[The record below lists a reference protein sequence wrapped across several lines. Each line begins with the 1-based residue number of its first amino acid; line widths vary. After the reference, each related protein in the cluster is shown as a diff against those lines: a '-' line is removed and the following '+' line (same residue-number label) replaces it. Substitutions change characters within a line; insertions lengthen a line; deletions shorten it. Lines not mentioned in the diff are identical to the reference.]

1 MRYAILSDIHGNNE
15 ALSAVFRDIAQVNDE
30 YGTPMDQVW
39 CLGDVVGYGPEP
51 GECVRRIRSSCDIS
65 IAGNHDWAAIEK
77 LDLSD
82 FSKSAAA
89 SARWTRN
96 QLKTEEQTY
105 LRLLPET
112 TRISDFTLAHGSPSN
127 PIWEYLTTEAIAAY
141 NFPAF
146 ETIFCVVGHSHLPT
160 IFLQPLFA
168 SAPLTA
174 PIRRAME
181 PSVALAMAEPGGPSR
196 HALEAGDAGG
206 RHGPQSSSSKYCK
219 RITPKPGL
227 WIMPAGHRAIINPG
241 SVGQPRDGDPRA
253 SYMIYDSQVGFEF
266 RRVEYDI
273 KAITR
278 KINDKGLPSQLA
290 GRLAKGI

>member
-1 MRYAILSDIHGNNE
+1 MRYAILSDIHGNYE
-15 ALSAVFRDIAQVNDE
+15 ALSAVFRDIARINGE
-30 YGTPMDQVW
+30 YGSPMDQVW

-51 GECVRRIRSSCDIS
+51 SECVHRVRSSCDIC

-89 SARWTRN
+89 SARWTRS

-112 TRISDFTLAHGSPSN
+112 TRVRDFTLAHGSPSN

-160 IFLQPLFA
+160 IFLQPLMA

-181 PSVALAMAEPGGPSR
+181 PSVALAMATPGGPSR
-196 HALEAGDAGG
+196 LALEGG
-206 RHGPQSSSSKYCK
+206 ESGGQHSRQSSASKYCT
-219 RITPKPGL
+219 RIIPAPGL
-227 WIMPAGHRAIINPG
+227 WIMPADHRAIINPG
-241 SVGQPRDGDPRA
+241 SVGQPRDGDSRA
-253 SYMIYDSQVGFEF
+253 SYIIYDSQVGFEF
-266 RRVEYDI
+266 RRVGYDI
-273 KAITR
+273 KSTTR
-278 KINDKGLPSQLA
+278 KISDRGLPSQLA
-290 GRLAKGI
+290 ERLAKGI